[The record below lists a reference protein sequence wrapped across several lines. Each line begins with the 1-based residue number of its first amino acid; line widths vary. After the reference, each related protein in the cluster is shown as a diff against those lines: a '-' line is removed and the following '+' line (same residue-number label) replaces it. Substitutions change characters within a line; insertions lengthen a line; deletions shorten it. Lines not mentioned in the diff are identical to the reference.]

1 MTTFYICRHG
11 ETENNKKLRLS
22 GWVDTP
28 LTEAGLQDIQSA
40 ITKLHGIQFDSV
52 YSSDLGRA
60 FITAYIITRGIG
72 YTDEVY
78 RYKGLR
84 EVNYGD
90 FANLRWAD
98 VDPQGL
104 NFLNDTDFVSPNG
117 ESLAQ
122 MQQRVI
128 ACLGSISKEHPEQ
141 TILLVSHDGPMNA
154 IYTSFANIDLGDRM
168 KTNVYPH
175 DFVAKFSVSNGKVLS
190 FNEVLNQ

>member
-11 ETENNKKLRLS
+11 ETENNKKFRLS

-28 LTEAGLQDIQSA
+28 LTEASLKDIQSI
-40 ITKLHGIQFDSV
+40 ITKLRGVQFDSV
-52 YSSDLGRA
+52 HSSDLGRA
-60 FITAYIITRGIG
+60 FITAYLITRGIG
-72 YTDEVY
+72 YTDEIH
-78 RYKGLR
+78 RHKGLR

-90 FANLRWAD
+90 LANRLWAE
-98 VDPQGL
+98 VDPKGL

-128 ACLGSISKEHPEQ
+128 ACLVALDKDSTGQ

-154 IYTSFANIDLGDRM
+154 IYTSFAKLDLGDRM
-168 KTNVYPH
+168 KINVYPH
-175 DFVAKFSVSNGKVLS
+175 DFVAKFTVSDGKVLS
-190 FNEVLNQ
+190 FQEVLNQ